1 MRREFLRELIPEVA
15 WIQNFELRDKTET
28 ILCDAMEMGGWTE
41 QTIAN
46 SPVTLLRDTDITS
59 VEHLRDVAKACH
71 ALFPIGKKYCER
83 HGVEFDYDTVICG
96 ALLHDVGKYPEVV
109 PDENGMPQYHERA
122 KLMRHPLMGAILA
135 AKYGVP
141 DKVIHAIATHSFEG
155 EKSYQTAESQF
166 IRRVDELVFFT
177 SVQGISPKQ
186 ENM

>member
-1 MRREFLRELIPEVA
+1 MRREFLKELIPEVE
-15 WIQNFELRDKTET
+15 WIRDPELRKKTEAV
-28 ILCDAMEMGGWTE
+28 LCEAMEMGNWTE
-41 QTIAN
+41 QTISN
-46 SPVTLLRDTDITS
+46 SPVTLLRETDITS
-59 VEHLRDVAKACH
+59 VEHLRDVTKACH
-71 ALFPIGKKYCER
+71 DLFSIGKKYCER

-109 PDENGMPQYHERA
+109 PDENGTPYYHERA

-135 AKYGVP
+135 AKHGIP

-177 SVQGISPKQ
+177 SVQGIDVKKQ
-186 ENM
+186 HM